1 MSMDTAHT
9 VNNDE
14 IDLFDLIDDIKD
26 KWYWL
31 IGTVVLS
38 LCLAFAYLYKV
49 TPVYQTEVV
58 YKEVSDADLLPV
70 NQPRLQ
76 DVFSLSNETAFK
88 EVRALARSGNTKR
101 AFYNQL
107 LAEKDDAL
115 LALIY
120 NEQLTIE
127 QNFSRF
133 SSLFAYVDSGAK
145 DSDVL
150 LRIQFMLS
158 DAQWATVLLNRYSD
172 FVLQRY
178 LTEVRNTIQLNKQSR
193 LDALR
198 LEADG
203 LRTKYLAQKNQRML
217 ALEEASSIAA
227 SIKQK
232 MPFYSGSNNA
242 VFSAQ
247 PPLFMMG
254 QTVINAELSQM
265 RSRAERGEDAYIS
278 GLPELNW
285 KIQNL
290 EEAEVNWDSVRFV
303 QLDQSAVLPLKP
315 IKPRKAMIVALA
327 GVVGGMAGIIFAL
340 LAAAQVRRRKSKIG
354 SRRRR
359 LSAMLKSR

>member
-1 MSMDTAHT
+1 MSMDTSHT

-76 DVFSLSNETAFK
+76 GVFSLSNEKAFK

-133 SSLFAYVDSGAK
+133 SSLFAYVDSGTK
-145 DSDVL
+145 DTDVL

-242 VFSAQ
+242 VFGAQ

-327 GVVGGMAGIIFAL
+327 GAVGGMAGVMFAL
-340 LAAAQVRRRKSKIG
+340 LAAAQVRRKKSKIG
-354 SRRRR
+354 NRRRR
-359 LSAMLKSR
+359 ISAMLKSR

>member
-1 MSMDTAHT
+1 MDTSHT
-9 VNNDE
+9 ANNDE

-76 DVFSLSNETAFK
+76 DVFSLSNEKAFK

-133 SSLFAYVDSGAK
+133 SSLFAYVDSGTK
-145 DSDVL
+145 DTDVL

-178 LTEVRNTIQLNKQSR
+178 LTEVRNTIQLNKQSM

-203 LRTKYLAQKNQRML
+203 LRTKYLAQKNQHML

-242 VFSAQ
+242 VFGAQ

-315 IKPRKAMIVALA
+315 IKPRKAMILALA
-327 GVVGGMAGIIFAL
+327 DVVGGMTGVMFAL
-340 LAAAQVRRRKSKIG
+340 LAAAQVRRKKSKIG
-354 SRRRR
+354 NRRRR
-359 LSAMLKSR
+359 ISAMLKSR